1 MRTVFWKAEA
11 MLHEDR
17 DLINRLERAY
27 ARMFLCLPP
36 IPGPIEEAAHCSL
49 LTRAIFTGVALE
61 RPARDFSE
69 Y

>member
-1 MRTVFWKAEA
+1 MRTVIWKADA
-11 MLHEDR
+11 MLYEDR

-27 ARMFLCLPP
+27 ARMFLRLPT
-36 IPGPIEEAAHCSL
+36 IPGPIEATARCSL

-61 RPARDFSE
+61 RLTGDFSE